1 MCRNVPDAEFTKL
14 SAAIDNTIEALW
26 AESPATL
33 AHVLKQM
40 LQNSDSEHTS
50 AATKFEKLTGS
61 YTKSV
66 RDLFPSDSFFRI
78 TPASTT
84 RSRTARKRSA
94 HKINTHVRTLKT
106 VLNGAVEQPSAASTA
121 VALRNEHTQLKATE
135 DVVATFD
142 MSLLEALLNGPADA
156 SCKDPSEEMSSQ
168 QSNAAEED
176 GQKSSGAEQT
186 NDEATPDAD
195 DASEDVS
202 EAEEEA
208 DEEENATEEEK
219 ETDEEEEE
227 AEEEAEEESEKS
239 DEANET
245 PKSHLQKDQQN
256 TQETD
261 ANEQRD
267 KVEHGGAVVRQGL
280 EEQDDDADMTLFDSS
295 NDDTHMVGTQPHCS
309 GLVLG

>member
-1 MCRNVPDAEFTKL
+1 
-14 SAAIDNTIEALW
+14 
-26 AESPATL
+26 
-33 AHVLKQM
+33 M

-66 RDLFPSDSFFRI
+66 RDLFPSDPFFGT
-78 TPASTT
+78 TPTSTT

-106 VLNGAVEQPSAASTA
+106 VLDGAVEQPSAASTA
-121 VALRNEHTQLKATE
+121 VDLRNEHTQLKATG

-142 MSLLEALLNGPADA
+142 MSLLEALLNGPVRVADA

-168 QSNAAEED
+168 QSSAAEED
-176 GQKSSGAEQT
+176 GQKISGAEQT
-186 NDEATPDAD
+186 NDEAKPDAD
-195 DASEDVS
+195 DTSEDVS

-208 DEEENATEEEK
+208 EEEENATEEEE

-227 AEEEAEEESEKS
+227 AEEASEKN
-239 DEANET
+239 DEGNEA

-267 KVEHGGAVVRQGL
+267 KVEHGGAIVRQGV
-280 EEQDDDADMTLFDSS
+280 EEQDDDAEMTLFDSS

-309 GLVLG
+309 G